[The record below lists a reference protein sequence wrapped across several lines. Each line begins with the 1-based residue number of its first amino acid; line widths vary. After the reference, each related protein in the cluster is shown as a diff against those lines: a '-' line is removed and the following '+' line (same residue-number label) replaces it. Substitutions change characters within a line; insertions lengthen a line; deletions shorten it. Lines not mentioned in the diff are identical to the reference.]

1 MNNYVQINKDSHEE
15 EWLVFIESKRESS
28 PDPHSL
34 EGSLWCWETK
44 EPGEFPKRILCI
56 LAQVAACK
64 WAFITLPE
72 GNRLST
78 PFTDM
83 ELGIRQLVNL
93 AKVYTKDVNT
103 SFYRVY
109 GEAVLSITNPSLGEP
124 KWNK

>member
-15 EWLVFIESKRESS
+15 EWLVFVESKNEVN
-28 PDPHSL
+28 PNPHSL
-34 EGSLWCWETK
+34 EGSLWCWESK
-44 EPGEFPKRILCI
+44 AQGEFPKRILCVLSQI
-56 LAQVAACK
+56 EASK
-64 WAFITLPE
+64 WSFITLPS
-72 GNRLST
+72 GNRLGP

-83 ELGIRQLVNL
+83 QAGIDFLVKR
-93 AKVYTKDVNT
+93 AKKYSEEINT